1 MNLLLY
7 ELSMQENNCAV
18 INVSYV
24 DFMKTLHVQMR
35 SSMNVPKNC
44 ECNN

>member
-18 INVSYV
+18 INVSCRFYENFARA
-24 DFMKTLHVQMR
+24 DAIF
-35 SSMNVPKNC
+35 N
-44 ECNN
+44 ECTQKLRIQ